1 MNNNCN
7 FTIALP
13 KGRIL
18 DVVLPILTKVGI
30 HPEKSFF
37 DNKDRKLRFKSNIK
51 NIDIIRVR
59 SFDVVT
65 FLAYGA
71 AQMAF
76 TGSDVLTEFDHSEIY
91 SPLDLSIGNCRMVVA
106 TKKEMLL
113 KEDPL
118 EWSYVRVATKYP
130 NITKRHFESRGVHAE
145 CVKLNGAMELAPNMG
160 LCRRIV
166 DLVDTGKT
174 LKANGLIEIE
184 EITKVSTRL
193 AINKGA
199 YKTNLN
205 DMKNLIDKFGT
216 YLDEKK

>member
-37 DNKDRKLRFKSNIK
+37 DNKDRKLRFKSNIE

-76 TGSDVLTEFDHSEIY
+76 TGSDVLTEFDH
-91 SPLDLSIGNCRMVVA
+91 
-106 TKKEMLL
+106 
-113 KEDPL
+113 
-118 EWSYVRVATKYP
+118 
-130 NITKRHFESRGVHAE
+130 AE
-145 CVKLNGAMELAPNMG
+145 V
-160 LCRRIV
+160 
-166 DLVDTGKT
+166 
-174 LKANGLIEIE
+174 
-184 EITKVSTRL
+184 
-193 AINKGA
+193 
-199 YKTNLN
+199 
-205 DMKNLIDKFGT
+205 
-216 YLDEKK
+216 